1 MKRQKVQRR
10 QNKANDFDYLNKNAI
25 FVRLKTHHKTNNPME
40 GELIRK
46 NLWLAP
52 FAYIYGWATAL
63 RNRLFDWG
71 ILESRKYDIPIIS
84 VGNITVGGTGK
95 TPHIEYLIR
104 LLSPRY
110 KVAVLSRGYKR
121 KSKGYVLA
129 TENTPMEMIGDEP
142 WQMAQKFPD
151 TYIAVDANRRNGIER
166 LMHDSETKDV
176 QVILLDDAFQ
186 HRYVSPGRNILLT
199 DYHRLISQDL
209 LLPAGR
215 LRESAQGKERANM
228 VIVTKCPKDMS
239 PMQYR
244 IIAEA
249 LQLRPYQQLFF
260 STVKYGKMVNLH
272 THEMRS
278 MSEMRQCNV
287 LQITGIGC
295 PKQMNMDMEKQ
306 FASVRSLDFRDHHY
320 YSHSDIQTI
329 AEKLNEIPEPRII
342 ITTEKDTT
350 RLLTME
356 NLPEEITK
364 HIWVLPIG
372 VQFLQEKKRIFNDKI
387 TGYVQKNLRDSGMA

>member
-1 MKRQKVQRR
+1 
-10 QNKANDFDYLNKNAI
+10 
-25 FVRLKTHHKTNNPME
+25 ME

-52 FAYIYGWATAL
+52 FAWIYGCVTAI

-71 ILESRKYDIPIIS
+71 ILESRRYDIPIIS

-104 LLSPRY
+104 LLAPRY

-129 TENTPMEMIGDEP
+129 TEDTPMEMIGDEP
-142 WQMAQKFPD
+142 WQMAQKFPNI
-151 TYIAVDANRRNGIER
+151 YIAVDADRRNGIER
-166 LMHDSETKDV
+166 LTNDPETKDV

-186 HRYVSPGRNILLT
+186 HRYVLPGRNILLT
-199 DYHRLISQDL
+199 DYHRLITQDM

-228 VIVTKCPKDMS
+228 VIVTKCPEDMS

-244 IIAEA
+244 IIAES
-249 LQLRPYQQLFF
+249 LQLRPYQHLFF
-260 STVKYGKMVNLH
+260 STIKYGKMVNLQ
-272 THEMRS
+272 THETRCIT
-278 MSEMRQCNV
+278 EMKRHNV
-287 LQITGIGC
+287 LLITGIGC
-295 PKQMNMDMEKQ
+295 PKQMNMDIRKR
-306 FASVRSLDFRDHHY
+306 FASVKNLDFRDHHY
-320 YSHSDIQTI
+320 YTPSDIQTI
-329 AEKLNEIPEPRII
+329 AEELDGIPEPRII

-350 RLLTME
+350 RFMTMD
-356 NLPEEITK
+356 NLPEDITR
-364 HIWVLPIG
+364 HTWVLPIG
-372 VQFLQEKKRIFNDKI
+372 IQFMQERERMFNDKI
-387 TGYVQKNLRDSGMA
+387 TGYVQKNLRDSRMA

>member
-1 MKRQKVQRR
+1 
-10 QNKANDFDYLNKNAI
+10 
-25 FVRLKTHHKTNNPME
+25 ME
-40 GELIRK
+40 GELIK
-46 NLWLAP
+46 TYTWLKP
-52 FAYIYGWATAL
+52 ISWIYGCVMHV
-63 RNRLFDWG
+63 RNLLFDWG
-71 ILESRKYDIPIIS
+71 ILESKKYDIPIIS

>member
-1 MKRQKVQRR
+1 
-10 QNKANDFDYLNKNAI
+10 
-25 FVRLKTHHKTNNPME
+25 ME
-40 GELIRK
+40 GELIK
-46 NLWLAP
+46 THTWLKP
-52 FAYIYGWATAL
+52 ISWIYGCVMHV
-63 RNRLFDWG
+63 RNLLFDWG
-71 ILESRKYDIPIIS
+71 VLKSKKYNIPIIS
-84 VGNITVGGTGK
+84 VGNITIGGTGK

-129 TENTPMEMIGDEP
+129 TESTPMEMIGDEP
-142 WQMAQKFPD
+142 WQMVQKFPNV
-151 TYIAVDANRRNGIER
+151 YIAVDANRRNGIER
-166 LMHDSETKDV
+166 LMNDPETKDV

-199 DYHRLISQDL
+199 DYHRLITQDL

-215 LRESAQGKERANM
+215 LRESAHGKERANM
-228 VIVTKCPKDMS
+228 VIVTKCPEDMS

-249 LQLRPYQQLFF
+249 LQLRPYQHLFF
-260 STVKYGKMVNLH
+260 SSVKYGKMVNLH
-272 THEMRS
+272 TYEMRS
-278 MSEMRQCNV
+278 MADMRKCNV

-295 PKQMNMDMEKQ
+295 PKQMNMDLVKH
-306 FASVRSLDFRDHHY
+306 FASVKSMDFRDHHY
-320 YSHSDIQTI
+320 YSHTDIQAI
-329 AEKLNEIPEPRII
+329 AEELKEIPEPKII

-350 RLLTME
+350 KLLTMDD
-356 NLPEEITK
+356 LPEDITK

-372 VQFLQEKKRIFNDKI
+372 IHFLQEKSRMFNEKI
-387 TGYVQKNLRDSGMA
+387 TGYVQKNLRNR